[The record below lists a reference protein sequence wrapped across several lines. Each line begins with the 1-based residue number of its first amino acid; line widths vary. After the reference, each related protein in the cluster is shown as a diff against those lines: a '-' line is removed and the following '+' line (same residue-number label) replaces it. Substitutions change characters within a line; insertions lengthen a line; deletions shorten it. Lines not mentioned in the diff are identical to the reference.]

1 MTKGTAAWRIAAAA
15 LCLAVAIAA
24 GPRAALS
31 AAGDAAT
38 PAAGTAA
45 AGPAPVMIDARAIG
59 DDGRTRFIAD
69 LTGQVDIGVFTLA
82 DPYRVVIDFP
92 ETHFSLPADIGGTGR
107 GLVSAFRYGEISPG
121 KSRIVL
127 DVTKPVKI
135 DKAFVIPQAGTQP
148 ARIVVDMV
156 PSTREAF
163 IAASKL
169 YRDADP
175 PAAPPKQDRAS
186 TAAGKLVVVLDP
198 GHGGIDAGT
207 RGVHGTLEKDVTLAF
222 AKVLGAKLEATGRY
236 QVLYTRSD
244 DTFVALGDRVDF
256 ARANNADL
264 FISIHAN
271 SFAGASVR
279 GATVYTVSDE
289 ASDKMA
295 ADLAA
300 SENQSDILAGVTVKG
315 ADSDQVKDILLDLT
329 RRETRNFGVVFA
341 RNLVKELGTN
351 IAMFKVPHQ
360 TAAFRV
366 LEAPDVPSALIELGY
381 LSNPSDEKLLGS
393 DNWQDGAADSV
404 LRAVAGYFQSRLTA
418 RGTP

>member
-1 MTKGTAAWRIAAAA
+1 MNKGTAAWRIAAAA

-24 GPRAALS
+24 MPRAALS
-31 AAGDAAT
+31 AAGDAA
-38 PAAGTAA
+38 GTATA
-45 AGPAPVMIDARAIG
+45 VAPAGSAPVMIDARTIG
-59 DDGRTRFIAD
+59 DEGRTRFIAD
-69 LTGQVDIGVFTLA
+69 VTGQVDISVFTLA
-82 DPYRVVIDFP
+82 DPYRVIIDFP
-92 ETHFSLPADIGGTGR
+92 ETHFSLPGDIGATGR

-135 DKAFVIPQAGTQP
+135 DKAFVIPAGGTQP

-163 IAASKL
+163 LAASKL
-169 YRDADP
+169 YREADP
-175 PAAPPKQDRAS
+175 PASPPKQDRAAIA
-186 TAAGKLVVVLDP
+186 TGKLVIVLDP

-207 RGVHGTLEKDVTLAF
+207 RGAHGTLEKDVTLAF

-256 ARANNADL
+256 ARSNNADL

-271 SFAGASVR
+271 SFAGISVR

-300 SENQSDILAGVTVKG
+300 SENQSDILAGVNVKG

-341 RNLVKELGTN
+341 RNLVK
-351 IAMFKVPHQ
+351 
-360 TAAFRV
+360 
-366 LEAPDVPSALIELGY
+366 
-381 LSNPSDEKLLGS
+381 
-393 DNWQDGAADSV
+393 
-404 LRAVAGYFQSRLTA
+404 
-418 RGTP
+418 